1 MLTDL
6 IYVNTP
12 ELCYDRMEKV
22 ETTLQSME
30 NWTKKKKVLNE
41 TSFSQEWIGVE
52 PTNDGFADQSLT
64 TWVRRHVTILIS
76 KILVYV

>member
-12 ELCYDRMEKV
+12 ELCYDGMEKV

-30 NWTKKKKVLNE
+30 NWTKKKKFRNE

-64 TWVRRHVTILIS
+64 AWVPLQ
-76 KILVYV
+76 KIVKI